1 MGFNGENMKYRIIE
15 IFCVVCAALFIVFSV
30 MSNTGSKKSA
40 DEIYK
45 EMSENSPTAQGV
57 VLRDNTFFKK
67 TFGISADGFEGFV
80 YYSSDDVMNVNELL
94 IVKFDNKQSARELT
108 EKIEKYISDNR
119 KIFEGY
125 APQQEEMLKN
135 YVLETNTNT
144 LFFYVGEK
152 SEAVKDAFNNAL

>member
-1 MGFNGENMKYRIIE
+1 MAPHKWPRWPHRGRTGR
-15 IFCVVCAALFIVFSV
+15 AARQL
-30 MSNTGSKKSA
+30 
-40 DEIYK
+40 
-45 EMSENSPTAQGV
+45 
-57 VLRDNTFFKK
+57 
-67 TFGISADGFEGFV
+67 
-80 YYSSDDVMNVNELL
+80 
-94 IVKFDNKQSARELT
+94 ARELT

-144 LFFYVGEK
+144 LFFYVGEE